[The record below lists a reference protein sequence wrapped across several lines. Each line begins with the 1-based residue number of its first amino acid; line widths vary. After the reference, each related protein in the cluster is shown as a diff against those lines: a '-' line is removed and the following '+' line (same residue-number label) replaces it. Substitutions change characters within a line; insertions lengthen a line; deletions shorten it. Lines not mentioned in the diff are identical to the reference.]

1 MENTESNKENDV
13 QTPVNE
19 PEQQD
24 EDVSPI
30 EVQVKGNEIEKE
42 GEMIEQEEK
51 QESVDAVIDQVDE
64 SNEVNMQNQQEEFEN
79 VVVDDY
85 Q

>member
-1 MENTESNKENDV
+1 MNKNKQINKIGEQMENTESNKEIDV

-30 EVQVKGNEIEKE
+30 EVQAQGNEIEKD
-42 GEMIEQEEK
+42 GEVIEQEEK
-51 QESVDAVIDQVDE
+51 QESVDAVIGQVDE
-64 SNEVNMQNQQEEFEN
+64 RNEVNM
-79 VVVDDY
+79 
-85 Q
+85 